1 MESTGFAQQATEQV
15 ERLRTRAALAMV
27 VASLTVGFLVG
38 RASEWLVPFDGRSSA
53 DIVKQSAAVGPETR
67 PAPPPPRPSDSKAS
81 EPPRPPTG
89 QAEPKAPD
97 RAPTG
102 EQSGQARPSTTSSG
116 ADEAP
121 RPSEDAPRN
130 PTKGPAS
137 VDTARS
143 PEAATPASEA
153 KSTRQG
159 VTLIN
164 PGSADAGR
172 GAPDRGPSRRESAAA
187 AAPGNPTPAGS
198 DECARRFSSFQ
209 PSDGTYQ
216 PYGGGPRALCPLL
229 R

>member
-1 MESTGFAQQATEQV
+1 MESTGFAQQAAEQV

-38 RASEWLVPFDGRSSA
+38 RASVWLVPFDGRSSA
-53 DIVKQSAAVGPETR
+53 GVVRQTAAVGPETR
-67 PAPPPPRPSDSKAS
+67 PAPPPARPSDSKAS
-81 EPPRPPTG
+81 EPSRPPTG
-89 QAEPKAPD
+89 QAELKAPGL
-97 RAPTG
+97 APTG
-102 EQSGQARPSTTSSG
+102 DQVGPSTPSPS
-116 ADEAP
+116 ADEAAK
-121 RPSEDAPRN
+121 PSEDAPRN
-130 PTKGPAS
+130 PTKGPPP

-143 PEAATPASEA
+143 PETAERAAIPES
-153 KSTRQG
+153 KKTRQG

-172 GAPDRGPSRRESAAA
+172 DAQERGASRRESAAA

-198 DECARRFSSFQ
+198 EECARRFSSFQ

-216 PYGGGPRALCPLL
+216 PYGGGPRARCPLL

>member
-1 MESTGFAQQATEQV
+1 MESTGFAQQAAEQV

-38 RASEWLVPFDGRSSA
+38 RGSVWLVPFDGRSSA
-53 DIVKQSAAVGPETR
+53 GVVRQSAAVGFETK
-67 PAPPPPRPSDSKAS
+67 PAPPPARPSDSKAS
-81 EPPRPPTG
+81 EPSRPPTG
-89 QAEPKAPD
+89 QAELKAPG

-102 EQSGQARPSTTSSG
+102 DQAGPSTTSPS
-116 ADEAP
+116 ADEAAK
-121 RPSEDAPRN
+121 PSEDAPRN

-172 GAPDRGPSRRESAAA
+172 GAPDRGASRRESAAA

-216 PYGGGPRALCPLL
+216 PYGGGPRARCPLL